1 MAALIFRPGGA
12 DLFPKL
18 MAVVGMI
25 PLLNKDPP
33 RFPKP
38 LAVDNKEDLKPL
50 RCILPGLICDKRDI
64 GFIQ

>member
-38 LAVDNKEDLKPL
+38 LAVDNKEDLKPR
-50 RCILPGLICDKRDI
+50 RCILPGL
-64 GFIQ
+64 

>member
-18 MAVVGMI
+18 MAVVGIM
-25 PLLNKDPP
+25 PRSYKDPP

-50 RCILPGLICDKRDI
+50 RCILPGL
-64 GFIQ
+64 

>member
-18 MAVVGMI
+18 MAVVGII
-25 PLLNKDPP
+25 PRSYKDPP

-38 LAVDNKEDLKPL
+38 LAVDKREDLKPL
-50 RCILPGLICDKRDI
+50 RCKLPGLWCEKR
-64 GFIQ
+64 